1 MSFNN
6 TNTDILV
13 AGAFAAFSVDLLVYP
28 LDTIKTRVQSPDY
41 KRLYT
46 NASTNTVNRSLFRG
60 LYQGIGSVVVAT
72 IPSSGAFFTTY
83 EGTKSLLHRLNPP
96 SGTKGSS
103 MIPTPLIHAVA
114 SSIAELVSCFILTPA
129 EVLKQNAQMVQKS
142 GSASTQA
149 FDANATLQALRK
161 FKKPRQLWRG
171 YTALAARNLP
181 FTAMQF
187 PIFEHLKQTILSY
200 RQQHGT
206 ARGTLLEKGLVTA
219 VSAGTAG
226 SIAAVI
232 TTPVDVVKT
241 RIMLGAAIDEDG
253 KSGDIKQA
261 LKQAEAQ
268 GKDGNTE
275 LRRAQGTA
283 QPGRSGGF
291 AVGRE
296 ILRVEG
302 VRALFRGGALRAV
315 WTALGSGLYL
325 GVYETGRTY
334 LEERRTT
341 DESY

>member
-41 KRLYT
+41 KRLYK

-60 LYQGIGSVVVAT
+60 LYQGIGSVVIAT
-72 IPSSGAFFTTY
+72 VPSSGAFFTTY
-83 EGTKSLLHRLNPP
+83 EGTKSLLHRLNP
-96 SGTKGSS
+96 STGTNDSPI
-103 MIPTPLIHAVA
+103 IPTPVIHSVA
-114 SSIAELVSCFILTPA
+114 SSVAELVSCFILTPA

-142 GSASTQA
+142 ASASTRA
-149 FDANATLQALRK
+149 FDANATIQALRK
-161 FKKPRQLWRG
+161 FKKPSQLWKG

-187 PIFEHLKQTILSY
+187 PMFEHLKQTILSY
-200 RQQHGT
+200 REQHGK
-206 ARGTLLEKGLVTA
+206 ARGTLLEKGLITA
-219 VSAGTAG
+219 VAAGTAG

-232 TTPVDVVKT
+232 TTPIDVVKT
-241 RIMLGAAIDEDG
+241 RIMLSAAMDEDG
-253 KSGDIKQA
+253 KAREGKQV

-268 GKDGNTE
+268 GKDGNAE
-275 LRRAQGTA
+275 LKGAERTARA
-283 QPGRSGGF
+283 GRSGGF
-291 AVGRE
+291 ALGRE

-302 VRALFRGGALRAV
+302 VKALFRGGALRAV

-334 LEERRTT
+334 LEGRRTAN
-341 DESY
+341 EAA